1 MSQELSIGLILPAL
15 PGYSETFIHSKING
29 LLHHGFKVSLFVVG
43 KGDLKSIPVSVPVY
57 FQININ
63 NKLHLFSIIIT
74 SFILHPLIC
83 IRFIKLEKS
92 SHGNWIRGFKNLIIN
107 AHIIGKNLDWLHF
120 DFATMGIHRENVAH
134 AIGAKSA
141 LSFRGFDIGLYPHH
155 HPNCYNL
162 LWQKIDKVHTIS
174 DDLYQKAVD
183 LGLDSKTPYKK
194 INPAIDVEL
203 FKSNLDR
210 NLHDPLRIL
219 TVGRLHWKKGYEY
232 ALNALVLL
240 KNAQINFEYHVV
252 GEGHYREAIVYAIH
266 QLQLT
271 ENVKLI
277 GQISPYEVR
286 NEMEWADIYIQ
297 PSIQE
302 GFCNAVLEAQAMG
315 LLCIV
320 TDAEGLSENVLHGK
334 TGWVVNKRNPKLIVE
349 VIQQILKMDRK
360 KLRGIGDFAK
370 KRIKN
375 EFNLTNQA
383 ELFRKF
389 YCNNLI

>member
-1 MSQELSIGLILPAL
+1 MSQGLSIGLILPAL

-29 LLHHGFKVSLFVVG
+29 LLHHGFKVSLFVAG
-43 KGDLKSIPVSVPVY
+43 KGDLKSIPVTVPVY

-63 NKLHLFSIIIT
+63 NKLCLFSTLIT

-107 AHIIGKNLDWLHF
+107 SHIIGKNLDWLHF
-120 DFATMGIHRENVAH
+120 GFATTALWRENLASAMGIKAAV
-134 AIGAKSA
+134 S
-141 LSFRGFDIGLYPHH
+141 LRGFDIGLYPHQ

-183 LGLDSKTPYKK
+183 LGLDPKIPYEK
-194 INPAIDVEL
+194 ITPAINIEF
-203 FKSNLDR
+203 FKSNIDKD
-210 NLHDPLRIL
+210 LHNPLRIL
-219 TVGRLHWKKGYEY
+219 TVGRLTWIKGYEY
-232 ALNALVLL
+232 ALKALVLL
-240 KNAQINFEYHVV
+240 KNAQINFEYHIV
-252 GEGHYREAIVYAIH
+252 GEGHYREAIMYSIY
-266 QLQLT
+266 QLGLT
-271 ENVKLI
+271 KNVMFT
-277 GQISPYEVR
+277 GQNSPVEVK

-320 TDAEGLSENVLHGK
+320 TDADGLSENVLDGK
-334 TGWVVNKRNPKLIVE
+334 TGWVVPKRSPEELSKKIINILTMDDDRLNQIRKYAAKR
-349 VIQQILKMDRK
+349 VI
-360 KLRGIGDFAK
+360 
-370 KRIKN
+370 N
-375 EFNLTNQA
+375 EFNLEFQSQ
-383 ELFRKF
+383 LFRDF
-389 YCNNLI
+389 YY